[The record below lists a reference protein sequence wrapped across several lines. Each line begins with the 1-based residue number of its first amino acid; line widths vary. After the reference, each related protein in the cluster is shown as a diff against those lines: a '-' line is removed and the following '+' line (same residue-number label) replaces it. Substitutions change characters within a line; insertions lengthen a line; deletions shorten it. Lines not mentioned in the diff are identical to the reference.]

1 MLPDPQAPPGQ
12 RARRRMRPAR
22 LVAIAVMV
30 LLLAGLAGLINHN
43 ASQYYIFSPGT
54 APQLTTDSRCTGTSQ
69 LTLPGGKPCVRIS
82 VPGAPV
88 HPLDGRLLMVDVYVG
103 TASFSDYLLH
113 ELGLLASLRDHS
125 QLVRISQ
132 YTGALTPA
140 QVQCAD
146 TAEMIGAQDDA
157 PVAALRRLGYRV
169 PQADIGAVL
178 YQVQPGTPAA
188 SAGLR
193 CNDVITSFDGR
204 PVSTAQQLVAD
215 IRASRPGQTVRIGR
229 RYFGPNGKT
238 TGSST
243 VTARLATTPAA
254 VAAAGHLPA
263 STAFLG
269 VEAATDV
276 TFRMPVPVHINA
288 GAIGGPSAGLAF
300 TLGIIDLLSGGHLTG
315 GHAVAATGEID
326 PSGNVIEV
334 GGVAQKTVAVEAAGA
349 TAFIVP
355 KGNYADAMSTADGR
369 IKIYPVTTLDQA
381 LAVLGSLG
389 GRIPPPNFAASH
401 PLS

>member
-1 MLPDPQAPPGQ
+1 
-12 RARRRMRPAR
+12 
-22 LVAIAVMV
+22 
-30 LLLAGLAGLINHN
+30 
-43 ASQYYIFSPGT
+43 
-54 APQLTTDSRCTGTSQ
+54 
-69 LTLPGGKPCVRIS
+69 
-82 VPGAPV
+82 
-88 HPLDGRLLMVDVYVG
+88 
-103 TASFSDYLLH
+103 
-113 ELGLLASLRDHS
+113 
-125 QLVRISQ
+125 
-132 YTGALTPA
+132 
-140 QVQCAD
+140 
-146 TAEMIGAQDDA
+146 MIGAQDDA
-157 PVAALRRLGYRV
+157 PVAALRRLGYQV
-169 PQADIGAVL
+169 PEVDMGAVL

-204 PVSTAQQLVAD
+204 PVHTAEQLVAD
-215 IRASRPGQTVRIGR
+215 IHASRAGQTVRMVR
-229 RYFGPNGKT
+229 RYFGPNGKA

-243 VTARLATTPAA
+243 ITARLAATPDA
-254 VAAAGHLPA
+254 VAAAGHEPT

-276 TFRMPVPVHINA
+276 TFKMPVSVSIDA

-326 PSGNVIEV
+326 PSGNVVEV

-355 KGNYADAMSTADGR
+355 KGNYADAMSTANGR

-381 LAVLGSLG
+381 LAVLNSLG
-389 GRIPPPNFAASH
+389 GRVPPPNFAASH